1 MGSQHRCGLQRV
13 LPHLKTR
20 VRQFITD
27 RRGAAA
33 MFLGLGIL
41 PAMALGTGAVLVNR
55 EFMNLSA
62 MQSAVDTSSIA
73 LAKNSIH
80 RGGLLSDHCCG
91 AAVD

>member
-55 EFMNLSA
+55 EF
-62 MQSAVDTSSIA
+62 
-73 LAKNSIH
+73 
-80 RGGLLSDHCCG
+80 
-91 AAVD
+91 